1 MKNCHCCN
9 KKHTSICKKGSDML
23 LTINT
28 SHMTYPVVVIEV
40 GGVKCRVFIDTWA
53 GSSYVSSKL
62 ISRLNKK
69 PIPKESETPMHL
81 LVQKTAIY
89 ELQISGINH
98 EFVNQSCKRGTIRDT

>member
-1 MKNCHCCN
+1 
-9 KKHTSICKKGSDML
+9 
-23 LTINT
+23 
-28 SHMTYPVVVIEV
+28 MTYPVVVIEV

-53 GSSYVSSKL
+53 GSYYVSSKL

-69 PIPKESETPMHL
+69 PIPKESETSMHL

>member
-1 MKNCHCCN
+1 MKNCQCCN
-9 KKHTSICKKGSDML
+9 KKHTSICKKDLDML

-28 SHMTYPVVVIEV
+28 THMTYPVILIDV
-40 GGVKCRVFIDTWA
+40 GGVNCRLFIDTWP
-53 GSSYVSSKL
+53 GSSCVSSKL

-69 PIPKESETPMHL
+69 PTPGQSETPMHL

>member
-1 MKNCHCCN
+1 
-9 KKHTSICKKGSDML
+9 
-23 LTINT
+23 
-28 SHMTYPVVVIEV
+28 MTYPVVVIEV
-40 GGVKCRVFIDTWA
+40 RGVKCRVFIDTWA

-89 ELQISGINH
+89 ELKISGINH
-98 EFVNQSCKRGTIRDT
+98 EFVNQSCKRVTIRDT